1 MTMKTATTID
11 GSEVSKPN
19 ALDIATMAVADKV
32 RRHVSASDFAERLD
46 ALQAEANRLGCYF
59 IQADAGDLL
68 RPTLFDCLAGA
79 LQFRPYS
86 GQLPRRATRHLES
99 RTENGVDDGYAYQ
112 QLQAVLDALA
122 ALGVHL
128 REGPHASALIAAE
141 VKKPMVS
148 ETAKRAQLIDEK
160 PIPTE
165 QAIYHLAEE
174 LWASTTK
181 QSNNLPGADS
191 ISAVNSGIAA
201 KQANTLEDV
210 SRDLASQE
218 AALVDTFEMKSWLTK
233 ALAPASTPGQIS
245 FLDEKKLA
253 LYLENARPK
262 GGDRLALVKNSV
274 DRIVAAGH
282 GMRQLG
288 MLPLDW
294 ERLLDEFEISFP
306 NFLPLSDLL
315 RDHFALQSLGDR
327 RVSWPVVL
335 LVGEAGIGKTEAARW
350 LAERLSLPFRV
361 FDMASAQTG
370 SPLSGSEA
378 FWSNSR
384 PGDLFEL
391 LAYQT
396 VINPVVVLDELDKAS
411 ADGDRFDPF
420 APLHNLLE
428 TRSARSFVDLSIRDF
443 AIDAS
448 HINWIATAN
457 SIASIPTPILSRM
470 TVLHIDA
477 PAADQL
483 KQIAGS
489 IYRRLRDGATWGQH
503 FPETLSAEL
512 GDVLTN
518 QSPRTLVRA
527 ITRAFGAAARDGR
540 CQLQVADV
548 LLPASERHKG
558 IGFLVN

>member
-1 MTMKTATTID
+1 MQLITTMKSSPTID
-11 GSEVSKPN
+11 RSEVSKPD

-46 ALQAEANRLGCYF
+46 ALQAEANRLGCSF
-59 IQADAGDLL
+59 IQAEAGHSL
-68 RPTLFDCLAGA
+68 RPALADCLAGA

-86 GQLPRRATRHLES
+86 EQLAHRISRYGEIRAEKGS
-99 RTENGVDDGYAYQ
+99 DDWYAHQ

-128 REGPHASALIAAE
+128 QEGPHASALIAAE
-141 VKKPMVS
+141 VKKPIGLVS
-148 ETAKRAQLIDEK
+148 EKRAQLIDECDQLLANQRTDKK
-160 PIPTE
+160 PVT
-165 QAIYHLAEE
+165 
-174 LWASTTK
+174 
-181 QSNNLPGADS
+181 
-191 ISAVNSGIAA
+191 A
-201 KQANTLEDV
+201 KQAGTSEV
-210 SRDLASQE
+210 SSDLASQE
-218 AALVDTFEMKSWLTK
+218 PVLVDTFEMQSWLTK
-233 ALAPASTPGQIS
+233 ALAPASTPGQIA
-245 FLDEKKLA
+245 FLDETKLA
-253 LYLENARPK
+253 LYLENARSK
-262 GGDRLALVKNSV
+262 GGDRLSLVKHNV

-294 ERLLDEFEISFP
+294 ERLLDEFETQFP

-315 RDHFALQSLGDR
+315 KDHFALHSLGDR

-396 VINPVVVLDELDKAS
+396 VINPVVVLDELDKAN
-411 ADGDRFDPF
+411 AGDERFDPF
-420 APLHNLLE
+420 CPLHTLLE
-428 TRSARSFVDLSIRDF
+428 SRSARSFVDLSIRDF

-448 HINWIATAN
+448 HINWIGTAN
-457 SIASIPTPILSRM
+457 SLDSIPTPILSRM
-470 TVLHIDA
+470 TVLHIA
-477 PAADQL
+477 TPAADQL

-489 IYRRLRDGATWGQH
+489 IYSRIRAGATWGQH
-503 FPETLSAEL
+503 FPDTLPAEIL
-512 GDVLTN
+512 YVLAN

-527 ITRAFGAAARDGR
+527 MTRAFGAAARDGR
-540 CQLQVADV
+540 CQLQVADL